1 MEPGNVESGIVYKTD
16 AAISKAVKIA
26 YEVPASEGPKIS
38 YPVAVVKETKNP
50 EASRKFLDYLK
61 SEPALAIF
69 KKYGFI
75 VTH

>member
-1 MEPGNVESGIVYKTD
+1 MPKPGIVYKTD
-16 AAISKAVKIA
+16 SAISKAVKIA
-26 YEVPASEGPKIS
+26 YEVATSESPKIS
-38 YPVAVVKETKNP
+38 YPVPVVKETKNP
-50 EASRKFLDYLK
+50 EASRKFLDYVK